1 MDEMLSQLSSLLNQG
16 PPTPAPEET
25 PPFGPTP
32 LIYILIALVVV
43 GIIAWKYRAVYDF
56 LFILLS
62 TAAGFFVGLLRFEY
76 VSIGYAMMCAVAALL
91 ISLSIDVGV
100 RLYFKVKKSYT

>member
-1 MDEMLSQLSSLLNQG
+1 MWMR
-16 PPTPAPEET
+16 EEILQEVLFLFS
-25 PPFGPTP
+25 PFGF
-32 LIYILIALVVV
+32 LLLAFIILGVL
-43 GIIAWKYRAVYDF
+43 AWKYRAVYDF

-100 RLYFKVKKSYT
+100 RLYFKIKKSYT

>member
-1 MDEMLSQLSSLLNQG
+1 MWTGEENLQEVSFLFSPFSFLLLV
-16 PPTPAPEET
+16 
-25 PPFGPTP
+25 F
-32 LIYILIALVVV
+32 IILGVL
-43 GIIAWKYRAVYDF
+43 AWKYRAVYDF

-91 ISLSIDVGV
+91 ISLSIDIGV
-100 RLYFKVKKSYT
+100 RLYFKIKKSYT

>member
-25 PPFGPTP
+25 PSFGLTP
-32 LIYILIALVVV
+32 LLYILIALVVV

-76 VSIGYAMMCAVAALL
+76 VSIGYAMTCAVAALL

-100 RLYFKVKKSYT
+100 RLYFKIKKSYT

>member
-1 MDEMLSQLSSLLNQG
+1 MGEESLQEVLFLFS
-16 PPTPAPEET
+16 
-25 PPFGPTP
+25 PFGF
-32 LIYILIALVVV
+32 LLLAFIILGVL
-43 GIIAWKYRAVYDF
+43 AWKYRAVYDF

-100 RLYFKVKKSYT
+100 RLYFKIKKSYT

>member
-1 MDEMLSQLSSLLNQG
+1 MG
-16 PPTPAPEET
+16 EENLQEVLFLFS
-25 PPFGPTP
+25 PFGF
-32 LIYILIALVVV
+32 LLLVFVILAVL
-43 GIIAWKYRAVYDF
+43 AWKYRAVYDF

-91 ISLSIDVGV
+91 ISLSIDIGV
-100 RLYFKVKKSYT
+100 RLYFKIKKSYT